1 MKYWVAGICLSVL
14 GVANAQSTDQKI
26 EFYER
31 YENGELVEQRKSA
44 TENGKPIENFDF
56 EEVKRKMVLKSAE
69 LDVKMKE
76 METRFE
82 ERLTQMSFDM
92 DERKQAMEQRMADF
106 EKRSEEFHKRMD
118 QRMKEE
124 ELRREKDEETPPKQT
139 PFPVEK
145 SVEGV
150 QTGSL
155 KFT

>member
-31 YENGELVEQRKSA
+31 YENAELVEQRKSA

-56 EEVKRKMVLKSAE
+56 EEIKRKMVLKSAE
-69 LDVKMKE
+69 LDVKLKE
-76 METRFE
+76 MEARFE
-82 ERLTQMSFDM
+82 ERLTQMSLDM
-92 DERKQAMEQRMADF
+92 DERKQSMEQRMADF
-106 EKRSEEFHKRMD
+106 EKRSEEFHERMD
-118 QRMKEE
+118 QRMKEN
-124 ELRREKDEETPPKQT
+124 ELRREKGEETPPKQT